1 MIFLLP
7 QFIKVNV
14 KLSSLCF
21 IKCHTIKMYVG
32 VEIQLHTFFLMALDG
47 GEWSAPSLGN
57 FILKYV
63 FDMRLGGPKTKPGH
77 DGKKK
82 NPNPTP
88 NHPACS

>member
-1 MIFLLP
+1 
-7 QFIKVNV
+7 
-14 KLSSLCF
+14 
-21 IKCHTIKMYVG
+21 
-32 VEIQLHTFFLMALDG
+32 MALDG